1 LEEVIM
7 PKYFFD
13 VKNRR
18 RITDAVGL
26 DCIDDLGAIATAKFH
41 ASRISIE
48 VPVYE
53 GPRHVIV
60 LNDAGTEIYQALV
73 SSGTITTLQRSGF
86 L

>member
-1 LEEVIM
+1 M
-7 PKYFFD
+7 PQYFFD
-13 VKNRR
+13 VKNKR

-26 DCIDDLGAIATAKFH
+26 ECSDDIGAIATAKFL

-48 VPVYE
+48 VPFYDV
-53 GPRHVIV
+53 PRHVIV

-73 SSGTITTLQRSGF
+73 ATNVSLKLYKGGL